1 MTDDRSTI
9 EAINEKVEELR
20 EPLAERFDEEPGGT
34 LPLLS
39 PPGND
44 PDPGWWIE
52 NVGPL
57 RESIEEYER
66 KLDRATDDDRL
77 KTELR
82 NTSDRLPEKGD

>member
-1 MTDDRSTI
+1 MTDDRFPI
-9 EAINEKVEELR
+9 EAINETVEELR
-20 EPLAERFDEEPGGT
+20 ESLAERFDEEPDGT

-44 PDPGWWIE
+44 PGWWIK

-66 KLDRATDDDRL
+66 KLNSGTDRDQRL

-82 NTSDRLPEKGD
+82 NTSDRFPEKGGY